1 LDNLIQIGHNV
12 HIGAHSALA
21 ACVAVAGSATI
32 GKRCQIG
39 GASAIAGHLTITDDV
54 IVTGMSMVISSIQT
68 AGVYSSG
75 MPVNEN
81 RKWRKNII
89 RFTQL
94 DKMAQ
99 KIRKLEKLIKS

>member
-1 LDNLIQIGHNV
+1 MPESPMKQHILDLCLIPTIK
-12 HIGAHSALA
+12 
-21 ACVAVAGSATI
+21 ATGI
-32 GKRCQIG
+32 
-39 GASAIAGHLTITDDV
+39 
-54 IVTGMSMVISSIQT
+54 
-68 AGVYSSG
+68 YSSG

-99 KIRKLEKLIKS
+99 KIHQLEKHIKNL